1 MASPSSS
8 QKAVLITGGAQ
19 RIGAAI
25 ATHLAE
31 QGWAIALH
39 YRSSK
44 AKADATA
51 ETIRRAGAT
60 VTLVQASL
68 SDEAAVKGL
77 VAQAADALGQPIT
90 ALVNN
95 ASSFSYDSAD
105 TATRQTWDE
114 HLEPNLRA
122 PLVLSQA
129 LAAQIPA
136 EGGHIINMIDQR
148 VWNLTEHFISYTTS
162 KLALWGLTRQLA
174 LAYAP
179 RNIRVNG
186 IGPGPTLPSPRQT
199 EEHFQEQVQDTPL
212 KIATPLSDICSAVDF
227 LLHSKSMTG
236 QMIALDGGQ
245 HLNWAAP
252 APDRPAPIE

>member
-1 MASPSSS
+1 MTSSS
-8 QKAVLITGGAQ
+8 KAVLITGGAQ

-25 ATHLAE
+25 AQHLAE
-31 QGWAIALH
+31 QGWSIALH
-39 YRSSK
+39 YRSSREQAEETANQLRQIGAQVALLQADLAQEHDVRAMMPK
-44 AKADATA
+44 AV
-51 ETIRRAGAT
+51 E
-60 VTLVQASL
+60 
-68 SDEAAVKGL
+68 
-77 VAQAADALGQPIT
+77 ALGQPID

-95 ASSFSYDSAD
+95 ASAFSYDSAES
-105 TATRQTWDE
+105 ASRESWDN
-114 HLEPNLRA
+114 HIEPNLRA

-129 LAAQIPA
+129 LAAQIPGD
-136 EGGHIINMIDQR
+136 GGHIINMIDQR

-162 KLALWGLTRQLA
+162 KVALWGLTRQLA
-174 LAYAP
+174 LAFAP
-179 RNIRVNG
+179 KNIRVNG

-227 LLHSKSMTG
+227 LLYSKSMTG

>member
-1 MASPSSS
+1 MTSSS
-8 QKAVLITGGAQ
+8 KAVLITGGAQ

-25 ATHLAE
+25 AQHLAE
-31 QGWAIALH
+31 QGWSIALH
-39 YRSSK
+39 YRSSREQAEETANQLRQTGAQVALLQADLAQENDVRAMMPK
-44 AKADATA
+44 A
-51 ETIRRAGAT
+51 
-60 VTLVQASL
+60 
-68 SDEAAVKGL
+68 
-77 VAQAADALGQPIT
+77 VAALGQPID

-95 ASSFSYDSAD
+95 ASAFSYDSAES
-105 TATRQTWDE
+105 ASRESWDN
-114 HLEPNLRA
+114 HIEPNLRA

-129 LAAQIPA
+129 RAAQIPGD
-136 EGGHIINMIDQR
+136 GGHIINMIDQR

-162 KLALWGLTRQLA
+162 KVALWGLTRQLA
-174 LAYAP
+174 LAFAP
-179 RNIRVNG
+179 KNIRVNG

-199 EEHFQEQVQDTPL
+199 DEHFQEQVQDTPL